1 MPVAETLHHTEIIA
15 PEPAT
20 STLAAP
26 TADTALP
33 LESSQPFWFSKQQD
47 PEGYEWLSQTTGF
60 GIHPYTF
67 LNSCKTHFATPLPQH
82 LNPDLALPWWC
93 APCSKTLPGHSE
105 RTARYCVQHFMGAKH
120 LKARRDF
127 MRTLGMRDVSS
138 IQELAS
144 DGDPSAGADAPT
156 TKGAPSVMR
165 KVKMEPTD
173 VPMDGNNI
181 RDPVDIDWK
190 EGLEH
195 GTGPRP
201 TCSSYWTHLDTE
213 WRCKIMNFQ
222 HTAKV
227 CMPMP

>member
-1 MPVAETLHHTEIIA
+1 
-15 PEPAT
+15 
-20 STLAAP
+20 
-26 TADTALP
+26 
-33 LESSQPFWFSKQQD
+33 
-47 PEGYEWLSQTTGF
+47 
-60 GIHPYTF
+60 
-67 LNSCKTHFATPLPQH
+67 
-82 LNPDLALPWWC
+82 
-93 APCSKTLPGHSE
+93 
-105 RTARYCVQHFMGAKH
+105 MGAKH

-181 RDPVDIDWK
+181 RDPVDIDWN

-213 WRCKIMNFQ
+213 WHCKIMNFQ